1 MSKGFDVGLRRAVRA
16 SSIAAIVIAAAA
28 AGGCAL
34 FGGGGGAKGG
44 DEFKLTLS
52 ATQKLNSCGNESG
65 NALAVRVYQL
75 SGDAKISS
83 ASLGQLWGNEKD
95 ELGSELL
102 EEVEVFL
109 EPGGKTEPK
118 IIRAPGA
125 LVLALVGNYCKA
137 DGECWKWFG
146 PFDKIGSH
154 VELTFDDL
162 CIQEARE
169 GQKK

>member
-1 MSKGFDVGLRRAVRA
+1 MNGVQTIGLRRASQLA
-16 SSIAAIVIAAAA
+16 GALACAAAV
-28 AGGCAL
+28 GGCAL
-34 FGGGGGAKGG
+34 FGGGSGAKGG
-44 DEFKLTLS
+44 DEFKLTLT

-83 ASLGQLWGNEKD
+83 ASLGSLWGNEKD

-102 EEVEVFL
+102 DEVEVFL

-125 LVLALVGNYCKA
+125 LVLAVAGNYCKA
-137 DGECWKWFG
+137 DGECWIWYG
-146 PFDKIGSH
+146 PFEKIGSH
-154 VELTFDDL
+154 VKLTFDDV
-162 CIQEARE
+162 CIKEARE
-169 GQKK
+169 GKKK